1 MREAGGDPMIRDRYD
16 PVDLFTQIP
25 KRCLQFEP
33 VLAHLDRLLED
44 DELFRA
50 VKADLARRS
59 PRSLTRGRRS
69 TPVEVI
75 LRMLVVRR
83 LYGFSY
89 EQTEHFVADSL
100 ILRQFCRLYLEP
112 APDDT
117 TLIRWAH
124 QIQPATLE
132 KLNERV
138 VALARQAKVTRGRKL
153 RVDGTVVETNIHHP
167 TDASLLADGVRGI
180 SRQLRRGKGLV
191 GSDAALPAGA
201 CRDRTRSVRSLL
213 RAIHRLARRRR
224 EATRQVERA
233 AVQPE
238 VSTERQ
244 ATERA
249 RKASERARKAGESA
263 RKAGERA
270 RAAMKACYQ
279 RLLKVAQQ
287 SQRQAERVAAALRR
301 QGSEAAQRLAAQ
313 LEQWRSPL
321 EQVVRQ
327 TRRRVLLGEKVP
339 AAEKCVSVFEPHT
352 QILKQGKPGRD
363 VEFGRKVWL
372 AEVEGGIV
380 SGYRVLAAGAEERDQ
395 LAGTLAQHQQ
405 QFGRAPALLTADRG
419 ISSPENEAIAQ
430 AAGVKRVVLPARGK
444 VPPERIEQERQ
455 RWFRRG
461 YRFRAGIEG
470 RISSLHRRYG
480 FDRCREQ
487 GEAGLGRWA
496 GWAIL
501 TSNLVQIAQAQAAR
515 QAA

>member
-1 MREAGGDPMIRDRYD
+1 MIRDRYD

-25 KRCLQFEP
+25 QLCLQFEP

-44 DELFRA
+44 DELFRG

-59 PRSLTRGRRS
+59 PRSLTRGRGS

-83 LYGFSY
+83 LYGWSY
-89 EQTEHFVADSL
+89 AETEQFVADSL

-117 TLIRWAH
+117 TLIRWAR
-124 QIQPATLE
+124 QIDPGTLD

-153 RVDGTVVETNIHHP
+153 RVDGTVVAMNIHHP
-167 TDASLLADGVRGI
+167 TDGSLLADGVRVI
-180 SRQLRRGKGLV
+180 SRLLRRAKARV
-191 GSDAALPAGA
+191 GAAGA
-201 CRDRTRSVRSLL
+201 LGKAAFRDRTRSVRQAV

-224 EATRQVERA
+224 EATRQVEQAAQPEA
-233 AVQPE
+233 AVGPTAE
-238 VSTERQ
+238 
-244 ATERA
+244 ERA
-249 RKASERARKAGESA
+249 RKAAARTRKAGESA

-270 RAAMKACYQ
+270 RAAMQACYQ
-279 RLLKVAQQ
+279 RLIGVAKQ
-287 SQRQAERVAAALRR
+287 SQRQAQQVAAALRR
-301 QGSEAAQRLAAQ
+301 QGSQAAQRLAAQ
-313 LEQWRSPL
+313 LERWQSPL
-321 EQVVRQ
+321 TQVISQ
-327 TRRRVLLGEKVP
+327 ASRRVLRGESVP
-339 AAEKCVSVFEPHT
+339 AAEKCVSLFEPHT

-380 SGYRVLAAGAEERDQ
+380 SGYRVLEAREEERDQ
-395 LAGTLAQHQQ
+395 VAGTLAHHQE
-405 QFGRAPALLTADRG
+405 QFGRAPTLLTGDRG
-419 ISSPENEAIAQ
+419 ISSPENEETAR
-430 AAGVKRVVLPARGK
+430 AAGVKRIVLPARGK
-444 VPPERIEQERQ
+444 APPERLEQERQ

-480 FDRCREQ
+480 FDRCGEH
-487 GEAGLGRWA
+487 GEAGLGRWV
-496 GWAIL
+496 GWAIV

-515 QAA
+515 QAT

>member
-1 MREAGGDPMIRDRYD
+1 MIRDRYD

-25 KRCLQFEP
+25 QLCLQFEP
-33 VLAHLDRLLED
+33 VLAHLDRLLD
-44 DELFRA
+44 DDDLFRG
-50 VKADLARRS
+50 VKADLARRA
-59 PRSLTRGRRS
+59 PQSLTRGRGS

-83 LYGFSY
+83 LYGWSY
-89 EQTEHFVADSL
+89 AETEHFVADSL
-100 ILRQFCRLYLEP
+100 ILRQFCRLYLE
-112 APDDT
+112 AVPDDT
-117 TLIRWAH
+117 TLIRWAKL
-124 QIQPATLE
+124 IEPATLE

-153 RVDGTVVETNIHHP
+153 RVDGTVVETNIHYP

-180 SRQLRRGKGLV
+180 SRRLRRAKALL
-191 GSDAALPAGA
+191 GSAGELTAAAF
-201 CRDRTRSVRSLL
+201 RDRTRSVRQLL

-233 AVQPE
+233 VQAEAAAGPE
-238 VSTERQ
+238 DG
-244 ATERA
+244 AGA
-249 RKASERARKAGESA
+249 RKAAQRPRQRGESA
-263 RKAGERA
+263 RKAGEKA
-270 RAAMKACYQ
+270 RAAMQTCYQ
-279 RLLKVAQQ
+279 RLIGIVQR
-287 SQRQAERVAAALRR
+287 SQRQAGRVAMALRR
-301 QGSEAAQRLAAQ
+301 QGSAAAQQLAQQ
-313 LEQWRSPL
+313 LEQGRSPL
-321 EQVVRQ
+321 TQVVSQ
-327 TRRRVLLGEKVP
+327 ARRRVLQGETLP
-339 AAEKCVSVFEPHT
+339 AAEKCVSLVEPHT

-363 VEFGRKVWL
+363 VEFGRKLWL

-380 SGYRVLAAGAEERDQ
+380 SGYRVLGAGEEERDQ

-405 QFGRAPALLTADRG
+405 QFGRAPALLTGDRG
-419 ISSPENEAIAQ
+419 ISSPENERTAK
-430 AAGVKRVVLPARGK
+430 AAGVKRVVLPTRGK
-444 VPPERIEQERQ
+444 APPERQGQERQ

-480 FDRCREQ
+480 FDRCREK
-487 GEAGLGRWA
+487 GEAGLGRWV

>member
-1 MREAGGDPMIRDRYD
+1 MIRDRYD

-25 KRCLQFEP
+25 KLCLQFEP

-44 DELFRA
+44 DALFAA
-50 VKADLARRS
+50 VKADLARRA
-59 PRSLTRGRRS
+59 PKSLSRGRGS

-83 LYGFSY
+83 LYAWSY
-89 EQTEHFVADSL
+89 AETEQFVADSL

-117 TLIRWAH
+117 TLIRWAKL
-124 QIQPATLE
+124 IEPATLE
-132 KLNERV
+132 KWNERV

-180 SRQLRRGKGLV
+180 SRQLRRAKALV
-191 GSDAALPAGA
+191 GSAGELAAAA
-201 CRDRTRSVRSLL
+201 FRDRTRSVWQLIRT
-213 RAIHRLARRRR
+213 IHRLARRRR
-224 EATRQVERA
+224 EATRQGERA
-233 AVQPE
+233 AAQPE
-238 VSTERQ
+238 AAGERP
-244 ATERA
+244 AADLT
-249 RKASERARKAGESA
+249 RKAGERARKAGESA
-263 RKAGERA
+263 RKAGE
-270 RAAMKACYQ
+270 AAQKAMQACYQ
-279 RLLKVAQQ
+279 RLIEVAQQ
-287 SQRQAERVAAALRR
+287 SQRQAEQVAAVLRR
-301 QGSEAAQRLAAQ
+301 QGGTAAERLAGQ
-313 LEQWRSPL
+313 LERWRSPL

-327 TRRRVLLGEKVP
+327 ARRRVLQGESVP
-339 AAEKCVSVFEPHT
+339 AAEKCVSLFEPHT

-380 SGYRVLAAGAEERDQ
+380 SGYRVLGAGEVERDQ
-395 LAGTLAQHQQ
+395 LADTLAHHQE
-405 QFGRAPALLTADRG
+405 QFGQAPALLTGDRG
-419 ISSPENEAIAQ
+419 ISSPENEATAR

-444 VPPERIEQERQ
+444 APPERQAQERQ

-480 FDRCREQ
+480 FNRCREK
-487 GEAGLGRWA
+487 GEAGLGRWV
-496 GWAIL
+496 GWAIV
-501 TSNLVQIAQAQAAR
+501 TSNLVQIAQAQAA
-515 QAA
+515 Q

>member
-1 MREAGGDPMIRDRYD
+1 MIRDRYD

-25 KRCLQFEP
+25 QLCLQFEP
-33 VLAHLDRLLED
+33 VLAHLDPLLED
-44 DELFRA
+44 DDLFRH
-50 VKADLARRS
+50 VKADLAHRS
-59 PRSLTRGRRS
+59 PRSLTRGRGS

-83 LYGFSY
+83 LYGWSY
-89 EQTEHFVADSL
+89 AETEQFVADSL

-117 TLIRWAH
+117 TLIRWAK
-124 QIQPATLE
+124 QIEPATLE

-153 RVDGTVVETNIHHP
+153 RVDGTVVETNIHYP

-180 SRQLRRGKGLV
+180 SRRLRRAKGLV
-191 GSDAALPAGA
+191 GSDDALPAGA
-201 CRDRTRSVRSLL
+201 FRDRTRSVRSLL
-213 RAIHRLARRRR
+213 RTIHRLARRRR
-224 EATRQVERA
+224 EATRQGERA
-233 AVQPE
+233 AAEPE
-238 VSTERQ
+238 AGVDRQ
-244 ATERA
+244 EAEPTRGA
-249 RKASERARKAGESA
+249 AGRARKAGESA

-270 RAAMKACYQ
+270 RAAMRACYQ
-279 RLLKVAQQ
+279 RLIKVAQQ
-287 SQRQAERVAAALRR
+287 SQRQAEQVAATLRR
-301 QGSEAAQRLAAQ
+301 QGSAAAERLAQQ
-313 LEQWRSPL
+313 LERWRAPL
-321 EQVVRQ
+321 DQVVRQ
-327 TRRRVLLGEKVP
+327 SRRRVLLGESVP
-339 AAEKCVSVFEPHT
+339 AAEKCVSLSEPHT

-363 VEFGRKVWL
+363 VEFGRKIWL

-380 SGYRVLAAGAEERDQ
+380 SGYRVLEAGEAERDQ
-395 LAGTLAQHQQ
+395 LADTLAHHQE
-405 QFGRAPALLTADRG
+405 QFGRAPALLTGDRG
-419 ISSPENEAIAQ
+419 ISSPDNEATAQ

-444 VPPERIEQERQ
+444 APPERQEQERQ

-480 FDRCREQ
+480 FDRCREK
-487 GEAGLGRWA
+487 GAAGLGRWV
-496 GWAIL
+496 GWAIV